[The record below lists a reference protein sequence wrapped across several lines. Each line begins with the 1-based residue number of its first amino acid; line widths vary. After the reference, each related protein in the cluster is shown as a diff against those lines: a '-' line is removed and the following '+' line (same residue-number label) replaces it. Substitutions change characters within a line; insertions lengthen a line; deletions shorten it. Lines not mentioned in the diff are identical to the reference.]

1 MIDTNCQY
9 IHIAHYSCSDNNLLI
24 FFLFSIILH
33 ESTNLHLTLQP
44 VQPCFCCLFMYSGP
58 LQVYVLVKSE
68 GIVNLKHIVVLQKS
82 YYSAFY
88 S

>member
-1 MIDTNCQY
+1 LLI
-9 IHIAHYSCSDNNLLI
+9 IHVQTIIYLLI
-24 FFLFSIILH
+24 FFPFSITLR
-33 ESTNLHLTLQP
+33 ESTNLPLPLQP
-44 VQPCFCCLFMYSGP
+44 VQRCFCCLFMFSGP

-68 GIVNLKHIVVLQKS
+68 GTVNLKHIVVLQKS